1 MNSKRG
7 RIDRFL
13 ASRLQI
19 PAKQAQLLIRQ
30 GEVLLDGQA
39 CSAVDRI
46 INEFTRIECQGQLLQ
61 ALTPAYWMLHKPA
74 GVVSA
79 TTDAAHQTVLSLL
92 PDEAQTQQLHI
103 AGRLDKQT
111 TGLLL
116 LTNDARWSEA
126 ISQPSAN
133 KYKHYRVTLQNPLTE
148 AYVAAFAQG
157 FYFDYEGIT
166 TAPAQ
171 LNIISDYVADVILT
185 EGKYHQIKRMFG
197 RFRNPVVALHR
208 YQVGQIVL
216 DDGLAL
222 GQCRPLTAEEIAS
235 VAENSEPN

>member
-19 PAKQAQLLIRQ
+19 PSRQAQQLIRQ
-30 GEVLLDGQA
+30 GEVLLNGA
-39 CSAVDRI
+39 AVTQVNII

-61 ALTPAYWMLHKPA
+61 ALAPAYWMLHKPA

-79 TTDAAHQTVLSLL
+79 TSDAEQQTVMSLL
-92 PDEAQTQQLHI
+92 PEIAQTQQLHI
-103 AGRLDKQT
+103 AGRLDKYT

-116 LTNDARWSEA
+116 LTNDSRWSEA
-126 ISQPSAN
+126 IAQPSAS
-133 KYKHYRVTLQNPLTE
+133 KRKHYRVTLQNPLTDD
-148 AYVAAFAQG
+148 YVSAFRDG
-157 FYFDYEGIT
+157 FYFEFENIT
-166 TAPAQ
+166 TAPAE
-171 LNIISDYVADVILT
+171 LTIVSDYIADVVLT

-208 YQVGQIVL
+208 YQIGQIVL
-216 DDGLAL
+216 DDNLAL
-222 GQCRPLTAEEIAS
+222 GEARELRADEIAS
-235 VAENSEPN
+235 VVI